1 MLSSPRP
8 LIYCFEELSRRATNP
23 EGGFPS
29 RAQPPRTLRR
39 PSGAGE
45 GEAACRGR
53 CGGGPPPPQTNR
65 SSAAPDWIGLRV
77 LARAEAV
84 LAFRQRPPL
93 FRRQPPEFLG
103 DRGVHRQR
111 RPEDVPGDG
120 QFLGVEEE
128 VLHAE
133 LREELLGRFRPAITE
148 VAGEGAADLGEEVP

>member
-65 SSAAPDWIGLRV
+65 SSAAPDWIGFRA
-77 LARAEAV
+77 LARAAISNPSKVPQITAEQDRVRGDCDAGDSQV
-84 LAFRQRPPL
+84 QGSEPWTGSPEGSKTPLCLSLNGRTFICENDRQRIPSS
-93 FRRQPPEFLG
+93 R
-103 DRGVHRQR
+103 
-111 RPEDVPGDG
+111 
-120 QFLGVEEE
+120 
-128 VLHAE
+128 
-133 LREELLGRFRPAITE
+133 
-148 VAGEGAADLGEEVP
+148 